1 LVATAV
7 AIPFA
12 TKENQQ
18 QITINQWAA
27 LPQKKRHLI
36 HGDDPVSTGVV
47 EGGISEPWPL
57 TTIKRGT

>member
-27 LPQKKRHLI
+27 LPQR
-36 HGDDPVSTGVV
+36 SA
-47 EGGISEPWPL
+47 ISFMGM
-57 TTIKRGT
+57 IRFRRGLSRAG